1 MNGGFP
7 ACQSNSDRNLKQFVF
22 SNLVKLIT
30 ALGLSHTSMPETVL
44 HSCQVFSLVLTE
56 ILALELTAS
65 RGVLRLS
72 LARSVGTLHG
82 SFHFLVFVK

>member
-30 ALGLSHTSMPETVL
+30 ALVLSSSSVPEPIIDSHRVAEI
-44 HSCQVFSLVLTE
+44 VLTE
-56 ILALELTAS
+56 ILALELATS
-65 RGVLRLS
+65 
-72 LARSVGTLHG
+72 
-82 SFHFLVFVK
+82 

>member
-30 ALGLSHTSMPETVL
+30 ALVLSSSSVPEQIIDSYRVAEI
-44 HSCQVFSLVLTE
+44 VLTE
-56 ILALELTAS
+56 ILALELATS
-65 RGVLRLS
+65 
-72 LARSVGTLHG
+72 
-82 SFHFLVFVK
+82 